1 MLKSIEFIE
10 ILDKE
15 LKVKKATGEI
25 NNFFIEMRVNGLI
38 NIYIV
43 SDEIN
48 ELKNL
53 NLSSFELEYFSD
65 KKIKF
70 HYLSIEDS
78 KDDLFISKFE
88 GDSYFLGL
96 RRSLTSLLELNEE
109 DTLTSKRNLITF
121 YSYKG
126 GVGRTT
132 SLALTA
138 SYLAKQGKNVFV
150 VDCDFEAPGLLN
162 FFNSSQSENNRSG
175 LVEYLN
181 DKTFSSKIKL
191 KDYVFGI
198 ESTYSGEGSIN
209 LISAGNILFDFKN
222 VLSYLEGIA
231 KIDLQGDSLQSI
243 LSKLIDDIN
252 NEYSPD
258 VILVDS
264 RTGFNNIFGALAGI
278 STHIVFLG
286 GDDIQNQPGVEYT
299 SNIINKN
306 KISSSIILSI
316 INSNFSKRFENFN
329 KYISSLFEQENKPDT
344 FYFNRLDVLEKIG
357 TENEDP
363 SDLNDFLNGDIGP
376 VQYHRFFKT
385 IHDVVCSFKKDID
398 SDFNSTDVDET
409 PSPIVLSTGVEIKNE
424 DEIHSSK
431 DYSDHENLSV
441 DLKLQDLILE
451 KVNNKLPNLYAENIP
466 YTPDYM
472 ERDFYLRP
480 CMEDFLI
487 PEKNILLGDKGTG
500 KTAFYKALQ
509 IESFFENLIIKS
521 QKKHLNYSVINITN
535 FDNDNF
541 EFLFNQDDFKNEVF
555 VKNFWLFFVW
565 NSLFTRGGFETEN
578 KKLLVPLE
586 APTATGKISDI
597 IKNYSNID
605 LIEKDLEQAN
615 IMLRKSDKRLV
626 ITFDQLDNI
635 VKPAIWD
642 FVISPLVKLAI
653 RFPYSNINPKL
664 FLRRDLYDRLGNLT
678 NKNAFSNKSINL
690 EWSQDE
696 IFSFF
701 LKIVFNYAHDEFLE
715 FLGENRISP
724 YLLSSISKKLKI
736 KSKLHN
742 QLPLDSGIIEPV
754 INSFFGYPR
763 PKNNGTTSTA
773 YIDLYRNIQS
783 ADKTVNL
790 RPFVDLLIN
799 AISEQYEQDQNKG
812 FRKDAI
818 LGLAYC
824 TSKNVRKNAVVNY
837 LGDLWNEQGNEFIKY
852 FCADFSQNKISPQF
866 KKSWLD
872 ESSFD
877 KLILEIKDNNKED
890 ESISGSTV
898 EQLKQ
903 VLIAT
908 KIITPYMV
916 GNKNRYSIAY
926 LYTNYLGV

>member
-10 ILDKE
+10 NLDNE
-15 LKVKKATGEI
+15 LKIKKDAGEI

-38 NIYIV
+38 NVYIV

-53 NLSSFELEYFSD
+53 NLSSFKPDYFSD

-88 GDSYFLGL
+88 GESYFLGL
-96 RRSLTSLLELNEE
+96 RRSLTSLLDLNEE
-109 DTLTSKRNLITF
+109 DTLASKRNLITF

-138 SYLAKQGKNVFV
+138 SYLAKQGKDVFV

-162 FFNSSQSENNRSG
+162 FFNSSQSENNRGG

-181 DKTFSSKIKL
+181 DKTFSSKTEL

-198 ESTYSGEGSIN
+198 ESAYSGEGSIN

-222 VLSYLEGIA
+222 VVSYLEGIA

-252 NEYSPD
+252 DNYSPD

-329 KYISSLFEQENKPDT
+329 KYISSLFEQDDKPDT

-357 TENEDP
+357 TESEDP

-376 VQYHRFFKT
+376 AQYHRFFKT
-385 IHDVVCSFKKDID
+385 IHNIVCSFKKEIE
-398 SDFNSTDVDET
+398 SDFNFTVDEET
-409 PSPIVLSTGVEIKNE
+409 PPSVLSKEVEIKNE
-424 DEIHSSK
+424 AEI
-431 DYSDHENLSV
+431 YSLPHKNKST
-441 DLKLQDLILE
+441 DLNLQDIILE
-451 KVNNKLPNLYAENIP
+451 KVNSKLPNLYAENIP
-466 YTPDYM
+466 YTPEYM

-535 FDNDNF
+535 FDDDNF
-541 EFLFNQDDFKNEVF
+541 EFLFNQDEYKDEVF
-555 VKNFWLFFVW
+555 VKKFWLFFVW
-565 NSLFTRGGFETEN
+565 NSLFTRGGFETKN
-578 KKLLVPLE
+578 NSLLVSLE
-586 APTATGKISDI
+586 TPTATGKISNI
-597 IKNYSNID
+597 IRNDSSID
-605 LIEKDLEQAN
+605 LIEEDLNQAN
-615 IMLRKSDKRLV
+615 IMLRKGDRRLV

-642 FVISPLVKLAI
+642 FVISPLVKLAV

-678 NKNAFSNKSINL
+678 NKNAFSNKTINL

-715 FLGENRISP
+715 FLGEENRISH
-724 YLLSSISKKLKI
+724 YLLTSISKKLTI

-763 PKNNGTTSTA
+763 PKNNRTMSTA

-790 RPFVDLLIN
+790 RPFIDLLIN
-799 AISEQYEQDQNKG
+799 AINEQSEQDQSKG

-818 LGLAYC
+818 IGLAYC

-837 LGDLWNEQGNEFIKY
+837 LEDLWNEQGNEFIKY

-877 KLILEIKDNNKED
+877 KLILEIKENNKED

-908 KIITPYMV
+908 KIITTYMV

-926 LYTNYLGV
+926 LYTNYLGI

>member
-10 ILDKE
+10 NLDKE
-15 LKVKKATGEI
+15 LKIKKAKGEI

-38 NIYIV
+38 NIYVV

-48 ELKNL
+48 ELKKL
-53 NLSSFELEYFSD
+53 NLSSFEPDYFSD

-88 GDSYFLGL
+88 GKSYFLGL
-96 RRSLTSLLELNEE
+96 RRSLKSLLDLNEE
-109 DTLTSKRNLITF
+109 EKLASKRNLITF

-181 DKTFSSKIKL
+181 DQTFSTKTEL

-198 ESTYSGEGSIN
+198 ESAYSGEGSIN

-222 VLSYLEGIA
+222 VVSYLEGIA
-231 KIDLQGDSLQSI
+231 KIDLQGDSLQYI

-252 NEYSPD
+252 NNYSPD

-264 RTGFNNIFGALAGI
+264 RTGFNNVFGALASI

-329 KYISSLFEQENKPDT
+329 KYISSLFEQEDKPDT

-357 TENEDP
+357 TESEDP

-376 VQYHRFFKT
+376 AQYHRFFKT
-385 IHDVVCSFKKDID
+385 IDDVVCSFKKGIE
-398 SDFNSTDVDET
+398 SDFNITDGNET
-409 PSPIVLSTGVEIKNE
+409 PLSIVSPTEVEVQTE
-424 DEIHSSK
+424 AEVYSPIHSSPSQILI
-431 DYSDHENLSV
+431 D

-451 KVNNKLPNLYAENIP
+451 KVNSKLPNLYAENIP
-466 YTPDYM
+466 YTPEYM

-509 IESFFENLIIKS
+509 IKSFFENLITKS
-521 QKKHLNYSVINITN
+521 QKKHLNYDVINITN
-535 FDNDNF
+535 FNKDNF
-541 EFLFNQDDFKNEVF
+541 EFLFTQDEFKDEIF
-555 VKNFWLFFVW
+555 VKKFWLFFIW
-565 NSLFTRGGFETEN
+565 NSLFTRGGFKTEN
-578 KKLLVPLE
+578 NNLLVSLE
-586 APTATGKISDI
+586 APTAIGKIFNI
-597 IKNYSNID
+597 IKNDSNIE
-605 LIEKDLEQAN
+605 LIENDLNQAN
-615 IMLRKSDKRLV
+615 VILRKGDRRLI

-635 VKPAIWD
+635 VKPVIWD
-642 FVISPLVKLAI
+642 FVISPLVKLAV

-678 NKNAFSNKSINL
+678 NKNAFSNKTINL

-701 LKIVFNYAHDEFLE
+701 LKIVFNYARNEFLA
-715 FLGENRISP
+715 FLGEDRISP
-724 YLLSSISKKLKI
+724 YLLELITKKLTV

-742 QLPLDSGIIEPV
+742 QLPLDSGVIEPV

-763 PKNNGTTSTA
+763 PKNNGTMSTA

-790 RPFVDLLIN
+790 RPFIDLLIN
-799 AISEQYEQDQNKG
+799 AIDEQKEQDQNKG

-818 LGLAYC
+818 IGLAYC
-824 TSKNVRKNAVVNY
+824 TSKSVRKNAVLNY

-852 FCADFSQNKISPQF
+852 FCADFSQNKISPMF
-866 KKSWLD
+866 KRNWLD

-877 KLILEIKDNNKED
+877 KLILEIKENNKED

-908 KIITPYMV
+908 KIITTYMV

-926 LYTNYLGV
+926 LYTNYLGL